1 MEWVLQVVDEIDD
14 VIGVVRHG
22 WIGVNAQI
30 GLLFGAMAAAAGAAF
45 KVRAFRRAVRHAVR
59 S

>member
-30 GLLFGAMAAAAGAAF
+30 GLLFGGMAAAAGAAF
-45 KVRAFRRAVRHAVR
+45 KVRTAR